1 MNKYDVDS
9 FTTDKP
15 LFMPRADGVSALVN
29 SYALEL
35 ANVTRDTPD
44 PEGGRFERDIDG
56 NPTGYVLANVMNVF
70 RELIPRETDEYL
82 KDNLLRG
89 MRANSALGW
98 TQTQDAG
105 MSYRL
110 SLIHISEPTRPY

>member
-1 MNKYDVDS
+1 
-9 FTTDKP
+9 
-15 LFMPRADGVSALVN
+15 
-29 SYALEL
+29 
-35 ANVTRDTPD
+35 
-44 PEGGRFERDIDG
+44 
-56 NPTGYVLANVMNVF
+56 MNVF

-110 SLIHISEPTRPY
+110 VDLMKEIHANGEMLHRVYAAIPVKEAETMFERGREKTLDYMFDVRGIKVFIDGTLGSRGGCAFGELF